1 MMLLNGLRM
10 AADLAFYYAF
20 AGFFVAFVGTPD
32 CLPGILIPSLC
43 FALSSGLRD
52 KKPLR
57 LAVLLPEAIAFLLP
71 GIGTVDRIALIPAV
85 GYTVF
90 LAWTGNYS
98 LSHGRQRE
106 TFLLFFKIYLPFFLL
121 ITLLGGVRNL
131 ISASLPMAL
140 IMLTCSVFLLQ
151 VLRHEPEVYRQP
163 RFLLRSLLPLA
174 LLLGAAWLLHF
185 PAVLSALGAAAAAVY
200 QATVVPVVM
209 GITYALA
216 FLIIHILTPLM
227 ALFPTEDSDTSLETA
242 FESLTDE
249 TVTSAAG
256 GVTLPFRILRALGIL
271 LVVALVILVLILLF
285 RRLAG
290 RHTEEPGEAETLSS
304 ERRTDQPQPPEA
316 PGLRLPRSPRD
327 PVNQVR
333 RQYRRYLHLCAVHG
347 FTPHISY
354 TSGDIQ
360 RNTEAL
366 FPDPAPAEELR
377 GLYIQARYHGIA
389 AKEDALRAR
398 DLVSDLKKQKS
409 RD

>member
-20 AGFFVAFVGTPD
+20 AGFFVAFSGTPD

-43 FALSSGLRD
+43 FAVSSGLRN
-52 KKPLR
+52 KKILR
-57 LAVLLPEAIAFLLP
+57 LTVLLPEAITFFLP
-71 GIGTVDRIALIPAV
+71 GIGAGDRIALIPVV

-98 LSHGRQRE
+98 LAHGRQKE
-106 TFLLFFKIYLPFFLL
+106 TFLLFCKIYLPFFLL

-174 LLLGAAWLLHF
+174 LLLGIAWLLHF
-185 PAVLSALGAAAAAVY
+185 PAVLSALGTAAAAVY

-209 GITYALA
+209 GITYVLA
-216 FLIIHILTPLM
+216 FLIIHILSPLM
-227 ALFPTEDSDTSLETA
+227 ALFPTEDSDTELETA

-249 TVTSAAG
+249 TAVSGSSGIA
-256 GVTLPFRILRALGIL
+256 LPFLILRTLGIL
-271 LVVALVILVLILLF
+271 LVIALVILVLVLLF

-290 RHTEEPGEAETLSS
+290 KRTNSESEGPASS
-304 ERRTDQPQPPEA
+304 ERRTDRSPPPEA

-333 RQYRRYLHLCAVHG
+333 RQYRRYLHLCATHG
-347 FTPHISY
+347 FTPHVSY

-360 RNTEAL
+360 RNTDTL

-377 GLYIQARYHGIA
+377 SLYIRARYHGIA

-398 DLVSDLKKQKS
+398 DLGNNLKEQK
-409 RD
+409 RAG